1 MKQDDI
7 RRGFAGA
14 VYNYLGLLFEKLVTV
29 LVTVYVIRQLPI
41 AEFGVFNLFQD
52 TIGLVAVIFSFGIPS
67 LIERFLPELYQ
78 RGLFQELHRW
88 VYRALVARFLLGLLG
103 ALICLFGRKYLG
115 EFLNSDLFTAFYPVF
130 AVGLLFTILNQTS
143 QSVLDTFL
151 MQKRRNLIRVIVSAL
166 RAGLYLAAIASG
178 YGLYGILWAFSISSL
193 AASLLFMHTIA
204 RLRHPEN
211 VMVQT
216 DGLGSLTA
224 RFKRYGAFSYV
235 NEIGAMI
242 LSRRTDNYLI
252 SAFSNT
258 AAVGIYSFAARIVD
272 MFVGLTP
279 LVVGN
284 VIISTILFR
293 QFTETPTFEFLQRRF
308 NLLCKLALYLSL
320 PILVI
325 LVGLCAQIT
334 MIIDP
339 KYQNASHILA
349 VVAIFELFNV
359 FSWPIAWMA
368 QSSERVEVQ
377 LYSKIGAVYNI
388 IAALILIPRF
398 GPLGAAWA
406 TGTSF
411 FLKNALMYLFLRRH
425 VPVKFPALGLLK
437 LGLAGITA
445 WAVLKL
451 LSPLVAN
458 FATLAPVAFL
468 GFITFFI
475 ASKLLNP
482 FDEDERSSFE
492 KALGRKLWFV

>member
-1 MKQDDI
+1 
-7 RRGFAGA
+7 
-14 VYNYLGLLFEKLVTV
+14 
-29 LVTVYVIRQLPI
+29 
-41 AEFGVFNLFQD
+41 
-52 TIGLVAVIFSFGIPS
+52 
-67 LIERFLPELYQ
+67 
-78 RGLFQELHRW
+78 
-88 VYRALVARFLLGLLG
+88 
-103 ALICLFGRKYLG
+103 
-115 EFLNSDLFTAFYPVF
+115 
-130 AVGLLFTILNQTS
+130 
-143 QSVLDTFL
+143 
-151 MQKRRNLIRVIVSAL
+151 
-166 RAGLYLAAIASG
+166 
-178 YGLYGILWAFSISSL
+178 
-193 AASLLFMHTIA
+193 
-204 RLRHPEN
+204 
-211 VMVQT
+211 
-216 DGLGSLTA
+216 
-224 RFKRYGAFSYV
+224 
-235 NEIGAMI
+235 
-242 LSRRTDNYLI
+242 
-252 SAFSNT
+252 
-258 AAVGIYSFAARIVD
+258 
-272 MFVGLTP
+272 